1 LARRYRCRPCQQ
13 NRRPLLEVLGVEPG
27 RISGSLARL
36 LAVLAVVAPYPL
48 AAQLAGLLLGVKV
61 NAMGVWRATQ
71 RLGEAAARY
80 SEQLSQYHADD
91 RSEGAPTQNA
101 PPGGGVE
108 CGCLYVGN
116 ASAHSSAAANRR

>member
-1 LARRYRCRPCQQ
+1 
-13 NRRPLLEVLGVEPG
+13 
-27 RISGSLARL
+27 

-48 AAQLAGLLLGVKV
+48 AAQLAGLLWGVQV
-61 NAMGVWRATQ
+61 NAMGVWRAAQ

-108 CGCLYVGN
+108 CGCLYAGN
-116 ASAHSSAAANRR
+116 ASAHSSAANPR